1 MRELWSLLKTVIS
14 PGTFNQMLRSA
25 TPVALAAM
33 GGALT
38 EHAGI
43 MNIGMDGMILLGAFV
58 GVIGS
63 YLTASAG
70 LGVLAAVGLG
80 VLVGL
85 LFALF
90 VVKLRSDEFIIGC
103 ALNTF
108 AAGATAYLSR
118 AIFGLSGT
126 SGRHVTS
133 LPRLHLSFLNHIP
146 ILGKIL
152 NHHSVFVYVTWI
164 LVLLMWLF
172 VYKTPW
178 GFWLRASGE
187 QPETLRTA
195 GVSPERMQWLASIL
209 CGVFCGL
216 AGAHLSLGYLNGTFT
231 ENMSNSRGFIAFAC
245 VIFSAAN
252 PSKAYLAALM
262 FGFFDALGYRLQG
275 VISSDLTATIPYL
288 ITVVM
293 MVYVVVRSHRR
304 RKKNLRQHESL
315 GNLS

>member
-126 SGRHVTS
+126 SGHHVTS
-133 LPRLHLSFLNHIP
+133 LPRLHLNFLNHIP
-146 ILGKIL
+146 FLGKIL

-252 PSKAYLAALM
+252 PGKAYLAALM

-293 MVYVVVRSHRR
+293 MVYVVVRSSRRR
-304 RKKNLRQHESL
+304 RKNLKQHAQK
-315 GNLS
+315 

>member
-126 SGRHVTS
+126 SGHHVTS
-133 LPRLHLSFLNHIP
+133 LPRLHLNFLNHIP
-146 ILGKIL
+146 FLGKIL

-252 PSKAYLAALM
+252 PRKAYLAALM

-275 VISSDLTATIPYL
+275 AISSDLTATIPYI
-288 ITVVM
+288 ITVIM
-293 MVYVVVRSHRR
+293 MVYVVVRSRRR
-304 RKKNLRQHESL
+304 RKKNLRQHAEA
-315 GNLS
+315 

>member
-126 SGRHVTS
+126 SGHHVTS
-133 LPRLHLSFLNHIP
+133 LPRLHLNFLNHIP
-146 ILGKIL
+146 FLGKIL

-209 CGVFCGL
+209 CGVFCAL

-293 MVYVVVRSHRR
+293 MVYVVVRSRR
-304 RKKNLRQHESL
+304 LRKKNLRQHESL